1 MPLGKNRNAPPN
13 LVFHSPSGTIAA
25 VWRTARVR
33 TEVNR
38 TMRII
43 ALMNQKG
50 GVGKTTT
57 TVNLGAALAEA
68 GKKVLL
74 IDLDPQAH
82 LTINYGVEPSAELT
96 SLYNVLIE
104 ERSIL
109 EAIHRVDDNI
119 ALIPSSIDLAAA
131 EIELVSVLGREQ
143 ILKKRLESAQP
154 DFDYVLLDCP
164 PSLGLLTLNALS
176 VANEV
181 IIPMQPHFL
190 ALQGVGKLLETVH
203 LVSRRMNPGLKV
215 AGIVLTMFDSQTKL
229 SAEVVNDLNSFI
241 DSAKGKAL
249 PWAGARIFRSKIR
262 RNIKLAESPSFGKT
276 ILSYDPASNGAV
288 DYRALAKEVLSMEG
302 TAVAP
307 GTVRMEGVGAA
318 AVVAAPTA
326 NPAPAVQTLP
336 IADCAL
342 RIENSGS
349 PVGNSQTAVSNA
361 TTLPAAAAAANPP
374 VPTAPGAA
382 KPKPPAKPKV
392 AVLVSPEEA
401 AKLKAAKVPQVVN
414 HPS

>member
-1 MPLGKNRNAPPN
+1 
-13 LVFHSPSGTIAA
+13 
-25 VWRTARVR
+25 
-33 TEVNR
+33 
-38 TMRII
+38 MRII

-68 GKKVLL
+68 GKRILL
-74 IDLDPQAH
+74 IDLDPQSH
-82 LTINYGVEPSAELT
+82 LSINYGVEPSDDLC
-96 SLYNVLIE
+96 SLYEVLTE
-104 ERSIL
+104 DRSIL
-109 EAIHRVDDNI
+109 EAIHRADDNI

-143 ILKKRLESAQP
+143 LLKKRLESAADL

-215 AGIVLTMFDSQTKL
+215 AGIVLTMFDAQTKL
-229 SAEVVNDLNSFI
+229 STEVVNDLNSFI
-241 DSAKGKAL
+241 EQAKGRNL
-249 PWAGARIFRSKIR
+249 PWSNARIFRSKIR

-276 ILSYDPASNGAV
+276 IIKYDPASNGAV
-288 DYRALAKEVLSMEG
+288 DYRNLAREILAMEG

-307 GTVRMEGVGAA
+307 GAA
-318 AVVAAPTA
+318 AHLAAASASAPVPAAPTPPPSSPSPGA
-326 NPAPAVQTLP
+326 PGEGRSRPAQVAPTAAQPATP
-336 IADCAL
+336 
-342 RIENSGS
+342 S
-349 PVGNSQTAVSNA
+349 PEG
-361 TTLPAAAAAANPP
+361 ANPP
-374 VPTAPGAA
+374 TPPQPASPAREGGGEGRTAQAA
-382 KPKPPAKPKV
+382 EPPPAHLAPAAQPPKPAAPKPKPKPKA
-392 AVLVSPEEA
+392 AVLVTPEEA
-401 AKLKAAKVPQVVN
+401 ARLKAASVAA
-414 HPS
+414 PSAPAPSEGSKQSA